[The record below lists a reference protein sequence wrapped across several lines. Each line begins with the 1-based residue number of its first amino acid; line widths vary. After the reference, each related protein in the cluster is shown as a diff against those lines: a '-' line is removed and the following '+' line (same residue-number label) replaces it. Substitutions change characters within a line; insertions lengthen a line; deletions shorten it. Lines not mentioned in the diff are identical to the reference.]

1 MQRNRFSNNYRK
13 IKYEF
18 ESGNRHQINFKY
30 GLGMGL
36 HKKLPENT
44 CLTGSFSINGPYS
57 YHIKKEKD
65 LSRQIKSEVGRL
77 KADFFANHMTD
88 NLENGILK
96 PLFAHIKRSRGQS
109 SHINRAC

>member
-1 MQRNRFSNNYRK
+1 M
-13 IKYEF
+13 
-18 ESGNRHQINFKY
+18 NFKH
-30 GLGMGL
+30 GLGMGT
-36 HKKLPENT
+36 HKTLPGNT
-44 CLTGSFSINGPYS
+44 CLTGSFSIDGLYS

-88 NLENGILK
+88 NLKNGNLE